1 MRTVIPVSFPPDKAK
16 SLKKKAKKAG
26 MTTSA
31 YVLHLYINEEHLI
44 SEDELLEHAKIAEQ
58 ERKAGK
64 LKLLKSFKDL
74 LDKR

>member
-1 MRTVIPVSFPPDKAK
+1 
-16 SLKKKAKKAG
+16 

-44 SEDELLEHAKIAEQ
+44 SEDELLEHAKIAKQ